1 MACGAKKTPQGGT
14 TWAWEGLASN
24 GGYAMN
30 PNVVIFPSHDEELVA
45 IQQEIGGALRLS
57 LEAVTREPL
66 PEHVAFL
73 LYRLDVADRP
83 KPRLAVVHISS

>member
-1 MACGAKKTPQGGT
+1 
-14 TWAWEGLASN
+14 
-24 GGYAMN
+24 MN
-30 PNVVIFPSHDEELVA
+30 PNVVIFPPNDEELVA

-57 LEAVTREPL
+57 LEAFTREPL

-83 KPRLAVVHISS
+83 KPRSQNDCNSADPLPLNQNS